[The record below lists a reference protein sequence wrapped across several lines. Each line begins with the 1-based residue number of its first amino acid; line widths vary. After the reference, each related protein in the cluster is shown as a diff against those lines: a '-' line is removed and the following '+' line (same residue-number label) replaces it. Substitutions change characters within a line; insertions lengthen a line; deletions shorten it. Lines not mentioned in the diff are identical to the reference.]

1 VKENRRFRRRSL
13 LYQLKVTNKNTGEGL
28 GKVANITPDGLMLLN
43 ADRIVDDTMVTL
55 RIELPELIFG
65 KAHID
70 CDAKCMWCRPGINK
84 KLFEAGFQLLEM
96 EEMDI
101 QTIVALITKYR
112 VLD

>member
-1 VKENRRFRRRSL
+1 MKENRRFRRRSL

-28 GKVANITPDGLMLLN
+28 GKVANITPDGLMLVN
-43 ADRIVDDTMVTL
+43 ADRAVDNTTVSL

-65 KAHID
+65 KAYID
-70 CDAKCMWCRPGINK
+70 CDAKCMWCRPGIDK

-96 EEMDI
+96 EETDI

>member
-1 VKENRRFRRRSL
+1 MKENRRFRRRSL
-13 LYQLKVTNKNTGEGL
+13 LFELKVTDKNTGEGL
-28 GKVANITPDGLMLLN
+28 GRVANITPDGLMLVN
-43 ADRIVDDTMVTL
+43 ADHIVDNTMVKL

-96 EEMDI
+96 GEIDI